1 MNFTRE
7 NVENYWRILN
17 SSHSIEDKKVADE
30 YLIHFK
36 VRKIGIYIITPY

>member
-7 NVENYWRILN
+7 NVENFWRILN
-17 SSHSIEDKKVADE
+17 TSTSVEEKKVADD

-36 VRKIGIYIITPY
+36 VR